1 MRIQLFIPR
10 VWKIAA
16 YTAKSFQLWFYRS
29 CFVFRNNFCPPPCLL
44 VSLEL
49 SLKDMMQE
57 SERTNSI
64 FMFSFSWKNVTFKKK
79 KKKVL
84 SWLFFAVGLHAIVWN
99 YLFEQVIRNK
109 GWISLFLSNC
119 CAREDGECHVVFN
132 WDLRYY
138 EIYCL
143 EGQGMKLI
151 MLKHRENK

>member
-29 CFVFRNNFCPPPCLL
+29 CFVFCNHFCPPPCLL
-44 VSLEL
+44 VSLVL

-79 KKKVL
+79 KRFCPDFSLQLGCMPLCEITCLNRLLETKAEYLCSCQTVVL
-84 SWLFFAVGLHAIVWN
+84 EKMVNAMLFSIETWDIMRSIV
-99 YLFEQVIRNK
+99 LK
-109 GWISLFLSNC
+109 GKAWSSLC
-119 CAREDGECHVVFN
+119 
-132 WDLRYY
+132 
-138 EIYCL
+138 
-143 EGQGMKLI
+143 
-151 MLKHRENK
+151 